1 MIFFFVNL
9 LYLLYV
15 INFFNL
21 KQMKRTTR
29 KMSEETKKKISESMK
44 GKNKTDE
51 HKVAIS
57 NALKKYWETIPYE

>member
-1 MIFFFVNL
+1 
-9 LYLLYV
+9 
-15 INFFNL
+15 
-21 KQMKRTTR
+21 MKRTTR